1 MQYHLK
7 VSCFF
12 DSASSCS
19 DSSLYIDR
27 ILVNLVHFILRNP
40 NVSFSSAVLFFVSQG
55 ISQLFKQCF
64 RYFTVFHLFFLIFNS
79 SLMCKSYS
87 FLNYFLQCRL
97 DICRINFDF
106 LLFSICCQ
114 VFRLVSV
121 LFFFLIK
128 LLEIGLRLLQQSA
141 YGHPS
146 V

>member
-106 LLFSICCQ
+106 LLFSIYFSSHLKAVATFTYCSLDNRTQ
-114 VFRLVSV
+114 YFKGFN
-121 LFFFLIK
+121 LFPFL
-128 LLEIGLRLLQQSA
+128 LL
-141 YGHPS
+141 
-146 V
+146 